1 MLKIKSLKKNFGS
14 KKVLKGIDLEV
25 NKGDIIGIIGPSGC
39 GKSTLLRTIN
49 LLEIPTSGTINFEG
63 KNLDFKENLTLVRRK
78 IGMLFQQ
85 FNLFSNMT
93 VLENIILAPVKL
105 KILSHD
111 EAVKEATSLLKKID
125 LYDKKDYYPYELSG
139 GQQQRIAI
147 IRALIMHPDLMLFD
161 EPTSALD
168 PEMIGEVTNLMKEI
182 ANQGMTMIVVSHE
195 MNFIKKFATKV
206 IFMEDG
212 KIIEQGTKE
221 EIFNHP
227 KDDRLKEFLS
237 KVKNIWNKKEFVNF
251 NQILFLLN

>member
-25 NKGDIIGIIGPSGC
+25 NKGDIVGIIGPSGC

-111 EAVKEATSLLKKID
+111 EAVKEATNLLKKID

-237 KVKNIWNKKEFVNF
+237 KVKTI
-251 NQILFLLN
+251 

>member
-25 NKGDIIGIIGPSGC
+25 NKGDIVGIIGPSGC

-105 KILSHD
+105 KIMSHD

-147 IRALIMHPDLMLFD
+147 IRALIMQPDLMLFD

-237 KVKNIWNKKEFVNF
+237 KVKNI
-251 NQILFLLN
+251 

>member
-1 MLKIKSLKKNFGS
+1 M
-14 KKVLKGIDLEV
+14 
-25 NKGDIIGIIGPSGC
+25 
-39 GKSTLLRTIN
+39 
-49 LLEIPTSGTINFEG
+49 
-63 KNLDFKENLTLVRRK
+63 
-78 IGMLFQQ
+78 
-85 FNLFSNMT
+85 
-93 VLENIILAPVKL
+93 
-105 KILSHD
+105 SHD

-147 IRALIMHPDLMLFD
+147 IRALIMQPDLMLFD

-237 KVKNIWNKKEFVNF
+237 KVKNI
-251 NQILFLLN
+251 

>member
-1 MLKIKSLKKNFGS
+1 MLKIKSLKKKFGS

-25 NKGDIIGIIGPSGC
+25 NKGDIVGIIGPSGC

>member
-25 NKGDIIGIIGPSGC
+25 NKGDIVGIIGPSGC
-39 GKSTLLRTIN
+39 GKSTLLKTIN

-63 KNLDFKENLTLVRRK
+63 KNLDFKENLTFVRRK

-237 KVKNIWNKKEFVNF
+237 KVKNI
-251 NQILFLLN
+251 

>member
-25 NKGDIIGIIGPSGC
+25 NKGDIVGIIGPSGC

-63 KNLDFKENLTLVRRK
+63 KNLNFKENLTLVRRK

-105 KILSHD
+105 KIMSHD

-237 KVKNIWNKKEFVNF
+237 KVKNI
-251 NQILFLLN
+251 

>member
-1 MLKIKSLKKNFGS
+1 M
-14 KKVLKGIDLEV
+14 
-25 NKGDIIGIIGPSGC
+25 
-39 GKSTLLRTIN
+39 
-49 LLEIPTSGTINFEG
+49 
-63 KNLDFKENLTLVRRK
+63 
-78 IGMLFQQ
+78 
-85 FNLFSNMT
+85 
-93 VLENIILAPVKL
+93 
-105 KILSHD
+105 SHD

-237 KVKNIWNKKEFVNF
+237 KVKNI
-251 NQILFLLN
+251 

>member
-25 NKGDIIGIIGPSGC
+25 NKGDIVGIIGPSGC

-63 KNLDFKENLTLVRRK
+63 KNLDFKENLTFVRRK

-105 KILSHD
+105 KIMSHD

-147 IRALIMHPDLMLFD
+147 IRALIMQPDLMLFD

-237 KVKNIWNKKEFVNF
+237 KVKNI
-251 NQILFLLN
+251 

>member
-1 MLKIKSLKKNFGS
+1 MLKIESLKKNFGS

-25 NKGDIIGIIGPSGC
+25 NKGDIVGIIGPSGC

-237 KVKNIWNKKEFVNF
+237 KVKNI
-251 NQILFLLN
+251 

>member
-14 KKVLKGIDLEV
+14 KKVLKGIDLEA
-25 NKGDIIGIIGPSGC
+25 NKGDIVGIIGPSGC

-237 KVKNIWNKKEFVNF
+237 KVKNI
-251 NQILFLLN
+251 

>member
-25 NKGDIIGIIGPSGC
+25 NKGDIVGIIGPSGC
-39 GKSTLLRTIN
+39 GKSTLLKTIN

-63 KNLDFKENLTLVRRK
+63 KNLDFKENLTFVRRK

-105 KILSHD
+105 KIMSHD

-237 KVKNIWNKKEFVNF
+237 KVKNI
-251 NQILFLLN
+251 

>member
-25 NKGDIIGIIGPSGC
+25 NKGDIVGIIGPSGC

-237 KVKNIWNKKEFVNF
+237 KAKTYEIKKN
-251 NQILFLLN
+251 L

>member
-25 NKGDIIGIIGPSGC
+25 NKGDIVGIIGPSGC

-237 KVKNIWNKKEFVNF
+237 KVKNIWNKKEFV
-251 NQILFLLN
+251 ILIKFFFY

>member
-237 KVKNIWNKKEFVNF
+237 KVKNI
-251 NQILFLLN
+251 

>member
-25 NKGDIIGIIGPSGC
+25 NKGDIVGIIGPSGC

-105 KILSHD
+105 KIMSHD

-195 MNFIKKFATKV
+195 MNFIKKFASKV

-237 KVKNIWNKKEFVNF
+237 KVKNI
-251 NQILFLLN
+251 

>member
-1 MLKIKSLKKNFGS
+1 MLEIKSLKKNFGT

-25 NKGDIIGIIGPSGC
+25 NKGDVVGIIGPSGC

-49 LLEIPTSGTINFEG
+49 LLELPTSGTINFEG
-63 KNLDFKENLTLVRRK
+63 KNLDFKDNLTLVRRK
-78 IGMLFQQ
+78 IGMVFQQ

-105 KILSHD
+105 KILTRD
-111 EAVKEATSLLKKID
+111 EAVKEALRLLKKID

-147 IRALIMHPDLMLFD
+147 IRSLIMNPDLMLFD

-182 ANQGMTMIVVSHE
+182 ANQGMTMMVVSHE
-195 MNFIKKFATKV
+195 MSFIKKFATKV

-212 KIIEQGTKE
+212 KIIEQGTSE

-237 KVKNIWNKKEFVNF
+237 KVENI
-251 NQILFLLN
+251 

>member
-25 NKGDIIGIIGPSGC
+25 NKGDIVGIIGPSGC

-227 KDDRLKEFLS
+227 KDDRLKEYLT
-237 KVKNIWNKKEFVNF
+237 KLKNILNKKEFVNF

>member
-25 NKGDIIGIIGPSGC
+25 NKGDIVGIIGPSGC

-237 KVKNIWNKKEFVNF
+237 KVKNIWNKKEFVK
-251 NQILFLLN
+251 ILIKFFFY

>member
-25 NKGDIIGIIGPSGC
+25 NKGDIVGIIGPSGC
-39 GKSTLLRTIN
+39 GKSTLLKTIN

-237 KVKNIWNKKEFVNF
+237 KVKNI
-251 NQILFLLN
+251 

>member
-25 NKGDIIGIIGPSGC
+25 KKGDIVGIIGPSGC

-237 KVKNIWNKKEFVNF
+237 KVKNI
-251 NQILFLLN
+251 

>member
-1 MLKIKSLKKNFGS
+1 MIIDKETLISQITPQLKTMGYKKRNNTWAKQSDPEMNIFIVINIQGS
-14 KKVLKGIDLEV
+14 
-25 NKGDIIGIIGPSGC
+25 
-39 GKSTLLRTIN
+39 
-49 LLEIPTSGTINFEG
+49 
-63 KNLDFKENLTLVRRK
+63 
-78 IGMLFQQ
+78 Q
-85 FNLFSNMT
+85 
-93 VLENIILAPVKL
+93 
-105 KILSHD
+105 
-111 EAVKEATSLLKKID
+111 
-125 LYDKKDYYPYELSG
+125 YDKKDYYPYELSG

-237 KVKNIWNKKEFVNF
+237 KVKNI
-251 NQILFLLN
+251 

>member
-1 MLKIKSLKKNFGS
+1 MLEIKSLKKNFGT

-25 NKGDIIGIIGPSGC
+25 NKGDVVGIIGPSGC

-49 LLEIPTSGTINFEG
+49 LLELPTSGTINFEG
-63 KNLDFKENLTLVRRK
+63 ENLDFKDNLTLVRRK
-78 IGMLFQQ
+78 IGMVFQQ

-105 KILSHD
+105 KILTRD
-111 EAVKEATSLLKKID
+111 EAVKEALRLLKKID

-147 IRALIMHPDLMLFD
+147 IRSLIMNPDLMLFD

-182 ANQGMTMIVVSHE
+182 ANQGMTMMVVSHE
-195 MNFIKKFATKV
+195 MSFIKKFATKV

-212 KIIEQGTKE
+212 KIIEQGTSE

-237 KVKNIWNKKEFVNF
+237 KVENI
-251 NQILFLLN
+251 

>member
-25 NKGDIIGIIGPSGC
+25 NKGDIVGIIGPSGC

-63 KNLDFKENLTLVRRK
+63 KNLDFKENLTFVRRK

-105 KILSHD
+105 KIMSHD

-237 KVKNIWNKKEFVNF
+237 KVKNI
-251 NQILFLLN
+251 

>member
-25 NKGDIIGIIGPSGC
+25 NKGDIVGIIGPSGC

-63 KNLDFKENLTLVRRK
+63 KNLDFKENLTFVRRK

-237 KVKNIWNKKEFVNF
+237 KVKNI
-251 NQILFLLN
+251 

>member
-1 MLKIKSLKKNFGS
+1 MLKVKSLKKNFGS

-25 NKGDIIGIIGPSGC
+25 NKGDIVGIIGPSGC

-237 KVKNIWNKKEFVNF
+237 KVKNI
-251 NQILFLLN
+251 

>member
-1 MLKIKSLKKNFGS
+1 MLEIKSLKKNFGT

-25 NKGDIIGIIGPSGC
+25 NKGDVVGIIGPSGC

-49 LLEIPTSGTINFEG
+49 LLELPTSGTINFEG
-63 KNLDFKENLTLVRRK
+63 KNLDFKDNLTLVRRK
-78 IGMLFQQ
+78 IGMVFQQ

-105 KILSHD
+105 KILTRD
-111 EAVKEATSLLKKID
+111 EAVKEALRLLKKID
-125 LYDKKDYYPYELSG
+125 LYDKKGYYPYELSG

-147 IRALIMHPDLMLFD
+147 IRSLIMNPDLMLFD

-182 ANQGMTMIVVSHE
+182 ANQGMTMMVVSHE
-195 MNFIKKFATKV
+195 MSFIKKFATKV

-212 KIIEQGTKE
+212 KIIEQGTSE

-237 KVKNIWNKKEFVNF
+237 KVENI
-251 NQILFLLN
+251 